1 MTVFNSVTSRTEAA
15 ALIPEEVSRSIIKN
29 VPAQG
34 STVLKMAR
42 RLPNMSRA
50 QQRMPVLSALPLAYF
65 VNEVPNVDPL
75 TSVKQTTEVAWANK
89 YLDVAEI
96 AVIVPIPENVLDDVD
111 YDIWGEISP
120 LIEDAIGKV
129 VDDAILY
136 GHSAPTVW
144 PSDICT
150 AAAAAGNAVAL
161 GTGADLYDD
170 LLGEGGVVSCLE
182 ADGYFMTGSIAAM
195 TMRAKFRALRDN
207 DGVPIFSTSPQS
219 TTNYQFDG
227 APVAFPRSGVFDATH
242 ALVIAGD
249 FNQLVYSIRQDIT
262 YKMLTEAVITD
273 NASPRTILYNLPQED
288 MVAMRVT
295 FRMAWQVPNP
305 INYLQPTAGSR
316 YPFALLTP

>member
-1 MTVFNSVTSRTEAA
+1 MTDYNGVINRSDAG
-15 ALIPEEVSRSIIKN
+15 ALMPEEVSRQIIQN
-29 VPAQG
+29 VPAEG
-34 STVLKMAR
+34 SVVLKLAR

-50 QQRMPVLSALPLAYF
+50 QQRMPVLSALPIAYF
-65 VNEVPNVDPL
+65 VNEAPQVDG
-75 TSVKQTTEVAWANK
+75 SAVKKVTEVAWANK

-96 AVIVPIPENVLDDVD
+96 AVIVPIPENVLDDSD
-111 YDIWGEISP
+111 YDIWGEVRP

-136 GHSAPTVW
+136 GHNAPTVW
-144 PSDICT
+144 PTNIVT
-150 AAAAAGNAVAL
+150 ASTAAGNAVAT

-170 LLGEGGVVSCLE
+170 LLGIGGVVSKIE
-182 ADGYFMTGSIAAM
+182 DDGYFLTGAIAAM
-195 TMRAKFRALRDN
+195 SMRAKFRAVRGE
-207 DGVPIFSTSPQS
+207 DGQPVFTSTPQD
-219 TTNYQFDG
+219 TTRYQFDG
-227 APVAFPRSGVFDATH
+227 APVAFPRSGVFDPSH
-242 ALVIAGD
+242 ALLIAGD

-273 NASPRTILYNLPQED
+273 QNKAIVYNLPQED

-305 INYLQPTAGSR
+305 INYLQPTEGSR